1 MQFNYTARNNQ
12 GEVLSGLVE
21 AGSRQAAINAL
32 QEKGLIILGIEK
44 EGGEPIFSRKLKFF
58 QRVKSKD
65 MVGFSRQLSILISAQ
80 VPLLASLKSLALQT
94 ENHLFSEVIYEL
106 ANDVEGGTAFSKALA
121 KHPKIFSPFFVNM
134 VKSGEVSGSL
144 QDSLLYLADY
154 LEKQYYL
161 MTKIRG
167 AMIYPA
173 FIMGS
178 FILIGVLMMILVVP
192 KLIGFLSEAG
202 QDLPLMTKI
211 LIGVSSFLSS
221 WWWLLLLIL
230 LGGGGYLYYS
240 FKNSQQLRDRWD
252 QVKLKMPIF
261 GKKVFLKLYVTRLA
275 ENLSVLI
282 QGGLSILQ
290 ALQVTSEVIGNT
302 VFKNIVIE
310 AKENVRVGASLS
322 DSLRKHKEIPPLVVQ
337 MIATGEQTGSVDSI
351 LKKMSSFYSKEI
363 DATVENL
370 AQLIEPLLILLI
382 GGAVAILVASILMP
396 IYNIANAI

>member
-1 MQFNYTARNNQ
+1 
-12 GEVLSGLVE
+12 
-21 AGSRQAAINAL
+21 
-32 QEKGLIILGIEK
+32 
-44 EGGEPIFSRKLKFF
+44 
-58 QRVKSKD
+58 
-65 MVGFSRQLSILISAQ
+65 
-80 VPLLASLKSLALQT
+80 
-94 ENHLFSEVIYEL
+94 
-106 ANDVEGGTAFSKALA
+106 
-121 KHPKIFSPFFVNM
+121 
-134 VKSGEVSGSL
+134 
-144 QDSLLYLADY
+144 
-154 LEKQYYL
+154 
-161 MTKIRG
+161 
-167 AMIYPA
+167 
-173 FIMGS
+173 
-178 FILIGVLMMILVVP
+178 
-192 KLIGFLSEAG
+192 
-202 QDLPLMTKI
+202 
-211 LIGVSSFLSS
+211 
-221 WWWLLLLIL
+221 
-230 LGGGGYLYYS
+230 
-240 FKNSQQLRDRWD
+240 
-252 QVKLKMPIF
+252 MPIF

-382 GGAVAILVASILMP
+382 GGAVAILGASILMP